1 MEKNKLK
8 HEMVYT
14 AAEVA
19 LILRESPAS
28 VKEKLESGEIVA
40 YREGTGW
47 KVPKHLLRVYI
58 ENKGITETQ
67 ERRRLHQEMK

>member
-1 MEKNKLK
+1 MGKTDLK
-8 HEMVYT
+8 HELVYT

-40 YREGTGW
+40 YREGRGW
-47 KVPKHLLRVYI
+47 KVPKHLLRAYT

-67 ERRRLHQEMK
+67 ERKRLHQEMK